1 MACNAIIYRKK
12 NFLLINIT
20 RFYYPQDPSLYRN
33 LQRSKMIKRKNEYRE
48 MLRAKDYITVTTHY
62 EIDHLSALSIIA
74 SLRQY

>member
-1 MACNAIIYRKK
+1 
-12 NFLLINIT
+12 
-20 RFYYPQDPSLYRN
+20 
-33 LQRSKMIKRKNEYRE
+33 MIKRKNEYRE